1 MQITDYVTTNFPGKH
16 IDSIEKKY
24 NGWEI
29 ELSNGLEITFDSNFN
44 VTGFDDKK

>member
-1 MQITDYVTTNFPGKH
+1 VTANFPGKH

-29 ELSNGLEITFDSNFN
+29 ELSNGLEITFDANFN